1 MTKTTT
7 TMKKPPLGLF
17 VTGTDTEVGKTWVA
31 SMIVRCLVAC
41 GHRVGVYKPVAS
53 DCFTDGKKIVA
64 DDALAL
70 WEAAGRPLSLDSVCP
85 QMFEAPLAA
94 PLAARAEG
102 RTIDSNLLREG
113 ISVWADECDIVV
125 VEGAGG
131 LMSPVSEDEFV
142 ADLAADL
149 GYPLIV
155 VAPNVLGVIN
165 QSLQTLITA
174 ACFRDGLPVAGIVLN
189 DTQILDGDLSID
201 SNQDEIARRTET
213 PILGRVRYESE
224 SLDCDVDWMQ
234 IAKSL
239 AQPDAAVSEHV

>member
-1 MTKTTT
+1 
-7 TMKKPPLGLF
+7 MKKPPLGLF

-31 SMIVRCLVAC
+31 SMIVRNLVES

-53 DCFTDGKKIVA
+53 DCIRDGKSIVA
-64 DDALAL
+64 EDGLAL
-70 WEAAGRPLSLDSVCP
+70 WEAAGRPLSLDAVCP
-85 QMFEAPLAA
+85 QKFEAPLAA

-102 RTIDSNLLREG
+102 RTIDSKLLREG
-113 ISVWADECDIVV
+113 VSVWTDECDIVV

-131 LMSPVSEDEFV
+131 LMSPITEDEFV

-165 QSLQTLITA
+165 QSLQTLVTA

-189 DTQILDGDLSID
+189 DSQILDGDASID
-201 SNQDEIARRTET
+201 SNQDELARRTET

-224 SLDCDVDWMQ
+224 TLGCKIDWME
-234 IAKSL
+234 IARSL
-239 AQPDAAVSEHV
+239 IQGKCATSEPV

>member
-1 MTKTTT
+1 
-7 TMKKPPLGLF
+7 MKKPPLGLF

-31 SMIVRCLVAC
+31 SMIVRCLVES
-41 GHRVGVYKPVAS
+41 GYRVGVYKPVAS
-53 DCFTDGKKIVA
+53 DCISDGKRIVA
-64 DDALAL
+64 EDALSL
-70 WEAAGRPLSLDSVCP
+70 WEAAGRPLSLDAVCP
-85 QMFEAPLAA
+85 QKFEAPLAA

-102 RTIDSNLLREG
+102 RSIDSKLLREG
-113 ISVWADECDIVV
+113 VSVWTDECDIVV

-189 DTQILDGDLSID
+189 DTQILDGDVSID

-213 PILGRVRYESE
+213 PILGRVRYESQT
-224 SLDCDVDWMQ
+224 LDCKIDWME
-234 IAKSL
+234 IARSF
-239 AQPDAAVSEHV
+239 AQAEPTASEPV

>member
-1 MTKTTT
+1 
-7 TMKKPPLGLF
+7 MKKPPLGLF

-31 SMIVRCLVAC
+31 SLIVRGLVES

-53 DCFTDGKKIVA
+53 DCIGDGTKIVSE
-64 DDALAL
+64 DALAL
-70 WEAAGRPLSLDSVCP
+70 WEAAGRPLSLDAVCP
-85 QMFEAPLAA
+85 QKFEAPLAA

-102 RTIDSNLLREG
+102 RSIDSDLLREG
-113 ISVWADECDIVV
+113 ISVWTDECDIVV

-142 ADLAADL
+142 ADIAADL

-189 DTQILDGDLSID
+189 DTQILDGDVSID
-201 SNQDEIARRTET
+201 SNQDEIARRTES
-213 PILGRVRYESE
+213 PILGRVRYEAQT
-224 SLDCDVDWMQ
+224 LDRKVDWME
-234 IAKSL
+234 IAKSF
-239 AQPDAAVSEHV
+239 AQVEMPASKTV

>member
-1 MTKTTT
+1 
-7 TMKKPPLGLF
+7 MKKPPLGLF
-17 VTGTDTEVGKTWVA
+17 ITGTDTEVGKTWVA
-31 SMIVRCLVAC
+31 SMIVRCLVES

-53 DCFTDGKKIVA
+53 DCIVDGKKLVA
-64 DDALAL
+64 EDALAL
-70 WEAAGRPLSLDSVCP
+70 WEAAGRPLSLDAVCP
-85 QMFEAPLAA
+85 QKFEAPLAA

-102 RTIDSNLLREG
+102 RTIDSKLLREG
-113 ISVWADECDIVV
+113 VSVWTDECDIVV

-131 LMSPVSEDEFV
+131 LMSPVTEDEFV

-174 ACFRDGLPVAGIVLN
+174 ACFRNGLPVAGIILN

-224 SLDCDVDWMQ
+224 TLNCSVDWMK
-234 IAKSL
+234 IAQSF
-239 AQPDAAVSEHV
+239 AQPDEPDLAVSEHV